1 MIIDENG
8 FNNKMRTNNNF
19 QNPMRQS
26 FNKKRNIFTKNIK
39 DMGPTS
45 ATNEKGVTDLSLA
58 LLQEL
63 LDKNLITQ
71 EEFIRKCKHIAE
83 KRNH

>member
-19 QNPMRQS
+19 QNPNTQS
-26 FNKKRNIFTKNIK
+26 FNQKRNIFTKNIK
-39 DMGPTS
+39 DFGPTS
-45 ATNEKGVTDLSLA
+45 ASNEKGVTDLSLA
-58 LLQEL
+58 MLQER

-71 EEFIRKCKHIAE
+71 EEFVRKCQHIAE
-83 KRNH
+83 KRNR